1 MSKLGTALAFLAG
14 AALGGVSAWYVAKT
28 RYDELS
34 EQEIDS
40 AKQAFYAREQQLKE
54 EIAALKEHLA
64 KEDEPE
70 EAPKTVLAANKN
82 QEKGDINDY
91 AKMVSRVGYSR
102 TSVPPKPEHEVEAP
116 YVISPKEVGEMD
128 GYTQI
133 SLTYFDDGIL
143 SDENGVITSGVLDLY
158 IDDCLRMPEKF
169 RRGIDWGSI
178 IGGVDK
184 PRWNI
189 DDFRPVP
196 LEWPAWIDMVAGIQV
211 IDGKDQLLEVR
222 QALGL

>member
-70 EAPKTVLAANKN
+70 EAPKNGFGGQ
-82 QEKGDINDY
+82 QEPGEGRHQRLRQDGQPGWIFPHLG
-91 AKMVSRVGYSR
+91 A
-102 TSVPPKPEHEVEAP
+102 PE
-116 YVISPKEVGEMD
+116 
-128 GYTQI
+128 
-133 SLTYFDDGIL
+133 
-143 SDENGVITSGVLDLY
+143 
-158 IDDCLRMPEKF
+158 
-169 RRGIDWGSI
+169 
-178 IGGVDK
+178 
-184 PRWNI
+184 
-189 DDFRPVP
+189 
-196 LEWPAWIDMVAGIQV
+196 AG
-211 IDGKDQLLEVR
+211 
-222 QALGL
+222 A

>member
-116 YVISPKEVGEMD
+116 YVISPKEFGEMD

-133 SLTYFDDGIL
+133 SLTYFCL
-143 SDENGVITSGVLDLY
+143 LYTSDAADE
-158 IDDCLRMPEKF
+158 
-169 RRGIDWGSI
+169 
-178 IGGVDK
+178 
-184 PRWNI
+184 
-189 DDFRPVP
+189 
-196 LEWPAWIDMVAGIQV
+196 
-211 IDGKDQLLEVR
+211 
-222 QALGL
+222 

>member
-116 YVISPKEVGEMD
+116 YVISPEEFGEMD

-133 SLTYFDDGIL
+133 SLT
-143 SDENGVITSGVLDLY
+143 
-158 IDDCLRMPEKF
+158 
-169 RRGIDWGSI
+169 
-178 IGGVDK
+178 
-184 PRWNI
+184 
-189 DDFRPVP
+189 
-196 LEWPAWIDMVAGIQV
+196 
-211 IDGKDQLLEVR
+211 
-222 QALGL
+222 

>member
-70 EAPKTVLAANKN
+70 EAPKNPFLAANKN

-91 AKMVSRVGYSR
+91 AKMVSRLDIPAPRCPRSR
-102 TSVPPKPEHEVEAP
+102 SMRWRPPMS
-116 YVISPKEVGEMD
+116 SP
-128 GYTQI
+128 
-133 SLTYFDDGIL
+133 
-143 SDENGVITSGVLDLY
+143 
-158 IDDCLRMPEKF
+158 
-169 RRGIDWGSI
+169 RRNLGRWMAT
-178 IGGVDK
+178 
-184 PRWNI
+184 PRS
-189 DDFRPVP
+189 
-196 LEWPAWIDMVAGIQV
+196 A
-211 IDGKDQLLEVR
+211 
-222 QALGL
+222 

>member
-40 AKQAFYAREQQLKE
+40 AKQAFYAREQQL
-54 EIAALKEHLA
+54 

-116 YVISPKEVGEMD
+116 YVISPKEFGEMD
-128 GYTQI
+128 GYAQI

-143 SDENGVITSGVLDLY
+143 SDENGVIIDEPEDIVGDALNHFGEYEEDSVFVRSDPKRCDYEILRDLRSY
-158 IDDCLRMPEKF
+158 AEF
-169 RRGIDWGSI
+169 RSTLPPKI
-178 IGGVDK
+178 
-184 PRWNI
+184 
-189 DDFRPVP
+189 
-196 LEWPAWIDMVAGIQV
+196 
-211 IDGKDQLLEVR
+211 
-222 QALGL
+222 

>member
-54 EIAALKEHLA
+54 EIAALKEQLA

-116 YVISPKEVGEMD
+116 YVISPEEFGEMD
-128 GYTQI
+128 GYAQI

-143 SDENGVITSGVLDLY
+143 SDENGVIIDEPEDIVGDALTTSGSTRRIPSLSGATPSGATTRSCGTCAVTRNSAPPF
-158 IDDCLRMPEKF
+158 LRKF
-169 RRGIDWGSI
+169 ER
-178 IGGVDK
+178 
-184 PRWNI
+184 
-189 DDFRPVP
+189 
-196 LEWPAWIDMVAGIQV
+196 
-211 IDGKDQLLEVR
+211 EV
-222 QALGL
+222 

>member
-54 EIAALKEHLA
+54 EIAALKEQLA

-82 QEKGDINDY
+82 QEKSDINDY

-116 YVISPKEVGEMD
+116 YVISPKEFGEMD
-128 GYTQI
+128 GYAQI

-143 SDENGVITSGVLDLY
+143 SDENGVIIDEPEDIVGDALNHFGEYEEDSVFVRSDPKRCDYEILRDLRSY
-158 IDDCLRMPEKF
+158 AEF
-169 RRGIDWGSI
+169 RSTLPPKI
-178 IGGVDK
+178 
-184 PRWNI
+184 
-189 DDFRPVP
+189 
-196 LEWPAWIDMVAGIQV
+196 
-211 IDGKDQLLEVR
+211 
-222 QALGL
+222 

>member
-70 EAPKTVLAANKN
+70 EAPKTVLAAN
-82 QEKGDINDY
+82 

-116 YVISPKEVGEMD
+116 YVISPGEFGEMD

-143 SDENGVITSGVLDLY
+143 SDENGVIIDEPEDIVGDALNHFGEYEEDSVFVRSDPKRCDYEILRDLRSY
-158 IDDCLRMPEKF
+158 AEF
-169 RRGIDWGSI
+169 RSTLPPKI
-178 IGGVDK
+178 
-184 PRWNI
+184 
-189 DDFRPVP
+189 
-196 LEWPAWIDMVAGIQV
+196 
-211 IDGKDQLLEVR
+211 
-222 QALGL
+222 

>member
-54 EIAALKEHLA
+54 EIAALKEQLA
-64 KEDEPE
+64 KEDEP
-70 EAPKTVLAANKN
+70 
-82 QEKGDINDY
+82 EKGDINDY

-116 YVISPKEVGEMD
+116 YVISPKEFGEMD
-128 GYTQI
+128 GYAQI

-143 SDENGVITSGVLDLY
+143 SDENGVIIDEPEDIVGDALNHFGEYEEDSVFVRSDPKRCDYEILRDLRSY
-158 IDDCLRMPEKF
+158 AEF
-169 RRGIDWGSI
+169 RSTLPPKI
-178 IGGVDK
+178 
-184 PRWNI
+184 
-189 DDFRPVP
+189 
-196 LEWPAWIDMVAGIQV
+196 
-211 IDGKDQLLEVR
+211 
-222 QALGL
+222 